1 MARIYTDSVV
11 VGFPSIIRTA
21 MTGTR
26 RQRMKNR
33 IAMREDI
40 GIDSLIKTM
49 TRRGLGGSSG
59 SKVGE
64 LARIWGVGGWLI
76 QRNGGELYLVL
87 FPLFR
92 EDIWRWELILRCRF
106 D

>member
-1 MARIYTDSVV
+1 
-11 VGFPSIIRTA
+11 
-21 MTGTR
+21 MTGTQI
-26 RQRMKNR
+26 QRMENR
-33 IAMREDI
+33 IAMRVGI

-64 LARIWGVGGWLI
+64 PARIWGVGGWLI

-87 FPLFR
+87 FPLFH
-92 EDIWRWELILRCRF
+92 EDIWRWDLILKCRF
-106 D
+106 Y